1 MRRIR
6 FRQLTAI
13 LFMAL
18 MLPHCAA
25 FAMEHIERAESG
37 QMVFIDADNGLS
49 YTADFYLSAV
59 DELRRDADSL
69 HIYTGGEITLKGFF
83 SCGREAR
90 ILMFADGRSVS
101 GADFDASGG
110 FTGSYISGTSGEK
123 KNQDLR
129 VEYAQD
135 PETSYDYEVRRDSG
149 GLSVLKDGTAVHGEI
164 KQRCTE
170 KYAALFGSTE
180 YAPAVCLSN
189 SFFLREDEDG
199 TLTAVR
205 QTLKAPDGYTVV
217 STAPE
222 VVCAVGAGKI
232 SAVGEG
238 RAVLNYSNGMNAGIA
253 SLSFRVVTNGKD
265 LTVGSI
271 CPQCGENTAGAIHLA
286 PCGHYRCSAEYDEN
300 HAVADC
306 GIAGH
311 CRVSDIEHGKC
322 RNCLGY
328 LCDGK
333 LHGTGYCAHVH
344 EWFCVSYVP
353 PTIDVPGTSV
363 SICLTCGQSLTQTI
377 G

>member
-13 LFMAL
+13 LLMAL
-18 MLPHCAA
+18 LLPHCAA

-37 QMVFIDADNGLS
+37 QMISINADNGLS

-59 DELRRDADSL
+59 DELKRDADSL
-69 HIYTGGEITLKGFF
+69 HIYTDGEITLKGFF
-83 SCGREAR
+83 SHGREER
-90 ILMFADGRSVS
+90 ILMFSDGRSVS

-129 VEYAQD
+129 AEYAQD

-170 KYAALFGSTE
+170 KYAALFGSTA

-205 QTLKAPDGYTVV
+205 QVLQAADGYTVV

-222 VVCAVGAGKI
+222 TVCAVGAAEI
-232 SAVGEG
+232 SAGGEG
-238 RAVLNYSNGMNAGIA
+238 RAVLNYSNGMDAGIA
-253 SLSFRVVTNGKD
+253 SLSFKVVPNGDD
-265 LTVGSI
+265 LTVESI

-286 PCGHYRCSAEYDEN
+286 SCGHYRCSAEYDEN

-311 CRVSDIEHGKC
+311 CRVSDIEHGTC
-322 RNCLGY
+322 RNCRGY

-333 LHGTGYCAHVH
+333 LHGTEYCAHVH

-353 PTIDVPGTSV
+353 PTLAGPGTSV
-363 SICLTCGQSLTQTI
+363 STCLTCGQSLTQTI